1 MENNQQN
8 KEHRFLWGFIAGFGV
23 MALVA
28 LVFWGGNF
36 VIKQVKSMTRVQ
48 KNEEDTKAEFLEKF
62 VDKYYLEEKDERAW
76 EEGAYKGMIKSL
88 GDPYSEYYSAE
99 EYDDMMIS
107 MTGDYAGVGALLQK
121 DTTTGVVTITKV
133 YKGTPAE
140 ESGLEKGDIILYADE
155 FSSLDEELD
164 KFVMHIR
171 GEAGTTVK
179 LTILRGEEE
188 RQFIIKR
195 AKISAPSVEYQM
207 LADNIGYIEVSQ
219 FLEKTDEDFID
230 AYEDLKSQGMEKV
243 VVDLRGNGGG
253 LVDSVTN
260 LLDYLLPEGV
270 LVYTE
275 NKDGGQ
281 YKYNSDAKSQ
291 DLPMVVLVDA
301 NTASASE
308 IFAGAVRDYDY
319 AKLIGTKTFGKGIVQ
334 STVQLYDGSAV
345 KLTTDYYYTPNGEC
359 IHGEGIEPDIEIEY
373 EPLEEGEK
381 YEVEKDNQVIR
392 AIEELNK

>member
-62 VDKYYLEEKDERAW
+62 VDKYYLEEKDEKAW

-140 ESGLEKGDIILYADE
+140 EAGLQKGDIILYADE

-164 KFVMHIR
+164 KFVTHIR
-171 GEAGTTVK
+171 GDAGTTVK

-291 DLPMVVLVDA
+291 NLPMVVLVDA

-308 IFAGAVRDYDY
+308 IFAGAVRDYEY

-345 KLTTDYYYTPNGEC
+345 KLTTDYYYTPKGEC

>member
-99 EYDDMMIS
+99 EYDDMMVS

-140 ESGLEKGDIILYADE
+140 EAGLQKGDIILYADE

-164 KFVMHIR
+164 KFVTHIR

>member
-99 EYDDMMIS
+99 EYDDMMVS

-140 ESGLEKGDIILYADE
+140 EAGLQKGDIILYADE

-164 KFVMHIR
+164 KFVTHIR
-171 GEAGTTVK
+171 GDAGTTVK

-207 LADNIGYIEVSQ
+207 LSDNIGYIEVSQ

-253 LVDSVTN
+253 LIDSVTN

-308 IFAGAVRDYDY
+308 IFAGAVRDYEY

-345 KLTTDYYYTPNGEC
+345 KLTTDYYYTPKGEC

>member
-99 EYDDMMIS
+99 EYDDMMVS

-140 ESGLEKGDIILYADE
+140 EAGLEKGDIILYADE
-155 FSSLDEELD
+155 FSSLDEDLD

-188 RQFIIKR
+188 KQLLIKR

-207 LADNIGYIEVSQ
+207 LSDNIGYIEISQ
-219 FLEKTDEDFID
+219 FLEKTDEDFVD
-230 AYEDLKSQGMEKV
+230 AYENLRSQGMEKV

-260 LLDYLLPEGV
+260 LLDYLLPEGL

-275 NKDGGQ
+275 NKNGQQ

-345 KLTTDYYYTPNGEC
+345 KLTTDYYYTPKGEC

-381 YEVEKDNQVIR
+381 YEIEKDNQVIR

>member
-99 EYDDMMIS
+99 EYDDMMVS

-140 ESGLEKGDIILYADE
+140 EAGLEKGDIILYADE

-345 KLTTDYYYTPNGEC
+345 KLTTDYYYTPKGEC

>member
-1 MENNQQN
+1 MENNQQK

-23 MALVA
+23 MALLAFVY
-28 LVFWGGNF
+28 WGGNF
-36 VIKQVKSMTRVQ
+36 VIKQIKSLTRVQ
-48 KNEEDTKAEFLEKF
+48 KSEEDTKAEFLEKF
-62 VDKYYLEEKDERAW
+62 VDQYYLEEKDEKAW
-76 EEGAYKGMIKSL
+76 DEGAYKGMIQSL
-88 GDPYSEYYSAE
+88 GDPYSAYYSAD
-99 EYDDMMIS
+99 EYDDMLVS

-140 ESGLEKGDIILYADE
+140 EAGLQKGDIILYADE
-155 FSSLDEELD
+155 YSSVDEDLD
-164 KFVMHIR
+164 KFVTHIR

-188 RQFIIKR
+188 KQLIIKR

-207 LADNIGYIEVSQ
+207 LADNIGYIEISQ
-219 FLEKTDEDFID
+219 FLEKTDEDFVD

-243 VVDLRGNGGG
+243 IVDLRGNGGG

-275 NKDGGQ
+275 NKDGEQ

-301 NTASASE
+301 NTASSSE
-308 IFAGAVRDYDY
+308 IFAGAVRDYKY

-345 KLTTDYYYTPNGEC
+345 KLTTDYYYTPSGEC

-373 EPLEEGEK
+373 EPLGKDEE
-381 YEVEKDNQVIR
+381 YDVEKDNQVIR
-392 AIEELNK
+392 AIEELKK

>member
-1 MENNQQN
+1 MESNQQN

-99 EYDDMMIS
+99 EYDDMMVS

>member
-1 MENNQQN
+1 MESNQQN

>member
-99 EYDDMMIS
+99 EYDDMMVS

-140 ESGLEKGDIILYADE
+140 EAGLQKGDIILYADE

-164 KFVMHIR
+164 KFVTHIR
-171 GEAGTTVK
+171 GDAGTTVK

-207 LADNIGYIEVSQ
+207 LSDNIGYIEVSQ

-308 IFAGAVRDYDY
+308 IFAGAVRDYEY

-345 KLTTDYYYTPNGEC
+345 KLTTDYYYTPKGEC

>member
-99 EYDDMMIS
+99 EYDDMMVS

-140 ESGLEKGDIILYADE
+140 EAGLQKGDIILYADE

-164 KFVMHIR
+164 KFVTHIR
-171 GEAGTTVK
+171 GDAGTTVK

-207 LADNIGYIEVSQ
+207 LSDNIGYIEVSQ